1 MAPNSPPRSF
11 IHASMAG
18 SRSTAPSNRS
28 NSVLIISLL
37 SAFESCGYVTEGL
50 PVIRPDWWLRELSP
64 GLASI
69 SAAFAPR
76 GSPRGFLQADTLV
89 AIIGH
94 AQVGALVIREL
105 EADGLN
111 WFTTRIE
118 YNQQMPLT
126 GIKPIDFKTLPLRP
140 LLHWSCV
147 DSDLKPVRI
156 YHAIGKGRRLFAKRI
171 IDPRRNADTP
181 RSTLRSP
188 RYRYQENARQRYN
201 SSCHDFIQYH
211 FGWYTN

>member
-1 MAPNSPPRSF
+1 MAPNSPACSF

-89 AIIGH
+89 AIIRSEEH
-94 AQVGALVIREL
+94 TSELQSRENLV
-105 EADGLN
+105 
-111 WFTTRIE
+111 
-118 YNQQMPLT
+118 
-126 GIKPIDFKTLPLRP
+126 
-140 LLHWSCV
+140 
-147 DSDLKPVRI
+147 
-156 YHAIGKGRRLFAKRI
+156 
-171 IDPRRNADTP
+171 
-181 RSTLRSP
+181 
-188 RYRYQENARQRYN
+188 
-201 SSCHDFIQYH
+201 
-211 FGWYTN
+211 